1 MKITHTSAHKQFQT
15 NKSNKSSPILL
26 LWLIVLACGRAMA
39 HEAATP
45 QGAGFHPR
53 TMGRS
58 GLGPGAQAPHYQP
71 HIKRRTKQYE
81 QMLKTNN
88 FIKPNKVLRV
98 SGKQRY
104 IDIISVNIT
113 TCHDT
118 ARDWLCEQTADII
131 LIQEHHMLY
140 KGQFGKIPGYTLIFS
155 PARRTMY
162 SARGWE
168 TSGGVAILH
177 KTNMFHIIKH
187 KGIKQRGFNWAA
199 LHIQLEKDQEMII
212 VASYVRHGWEIDTIS
227 ILGEVQDFLN
237 SFTVPWIWGGD
248 FNRSPEEL
256 LNKGLS
262 I

>member
-1 MKITHTSAHKQFQT
+1 MKITHNSAHKQFQT
-15 NKSNKSSPILL
+15 NKANKSSPILL

-39 HEAATP
+39 HEAAAP

-88 FIKPNKVLRV
+88 CIKPSKVLRV
-98 SGKQRY
+98 SGKQKY

-118 ARDWLCEQTADII
+118 AREWLSEQNADII

-140 KGQFGKIPGYTLIFS
+140 TGQFGVIPG
-155 PARRTMY
+155 
-162 SARGWE
+162 
-168 TSGGVAILH
+168 
-177 KTNMFHIIKH
+177 
-187 KGIKQRGFNWAA
+187 
-199 LHIQLEKDQEMII
+199 
-212 VASYVRHGWEIDTIS
+212 
-227 ILGEVQDFLN
+227 
-237 SFTVPWIWGGD
+237 
-248 FNRSPEEL
+248 
-256 LNKGLS
+256 
-262 I
+262 